1 MSGSA
6 AVLVIGG
13 GPAGLRAAADL
24 AQIGIPVAL
33 VEKREELGG
42 APIRW
47 KYKTLAPE
55 LRPTEEVM
63 APMIGAVESHPL
75 VSVYRAS
82 LVQRVSGR
90 AGSFR
95 VALQER
101 RARAGAFRGGDH
113 RGDRL

>member
-1 MSGSA
+1 MSGSP

-24 AQIGIPVAL
+24 AQLGIPVAL

-63 APMIGAVESHPL
+63 APMIL
-75 VSVYRAS
+75 S
-82 LVQRVSGR
+82 LI
-90 AGSFR
+90 
-95 VALQER
+95 
-101 RARAGAFRGGDH
+101 H
-113 RGDRL
+113 I